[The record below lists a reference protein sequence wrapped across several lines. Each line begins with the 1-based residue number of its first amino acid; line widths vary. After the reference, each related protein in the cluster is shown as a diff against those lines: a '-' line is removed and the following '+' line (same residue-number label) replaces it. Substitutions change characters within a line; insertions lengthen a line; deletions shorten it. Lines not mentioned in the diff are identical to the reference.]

1 MCIPKAHK
9 DSPSG
14 AISPASPAHLTCAG
28 KCREPA
34 SDERA
39 PGPGSRASTSRWWP
53 RLPGPPDVSEGR
65 RPRSVPRSGHAG
77 PRPGLSFRKRWQPG
91 WPTWK
96 GRKVMSH
103 DLSPPG
109 RPARPAGPARLA
121 HLRPALGSTGPP
133 ARLFIRPELGPGAF
147 ARPGPHAP
155 LEAPVTF
162 PARPALPSQSR
173 LLRAT
178 PPPGVLSGFSA
189 TPDAFPACL
198 RRDLP
203 FCRVVPPS
211 RCACASQ
218 RVRPAHPGSRLA
230 SRRSAQSV
238 AAQVELN
245 PVER

>member
-1 MCIPKAHK
+1 MIPQKQTTQNNNATITQRQEKGVKQLTTCGYSEQSHLEPTSTLDFFVGGEGSRFGCSNPLICHTCIPKAHK

-65 RPRSVPRSGHAG
+65 RPRSVPRAGHAG

-103 DLSPPG
+103 DLSPSG
-109 RPARPAGPARLA
+109 RPARPAGAPRPPEARAGEHRPTRSALHPA
-121 HLRPALGSTGPP
+121 G
-133 ARLFIRPELGPGAF
+133 
-147 ARPGPHAP
+147 ARPGRLCSPGTP
-155 LEAPVTF
+155 
-162 PARPALPSQSR
+162 RPA
-173 LLRAT
+173 
-178 PPPGVLSGFSA
+178 
-189 TPDAFPACL
+189 
-198 RRDLP
+198 
-203 FCRVVPPS
+203 
-211 RCACASQ
+211 
-218 RVRPAHPGSRLA
+218 
-230 SRRSAQSV
+230 
-238 AAQVELN
+238 
-245 PVER
+245 